1 MFFVIL
7 VYQDGPVLAYILDH
21 LLPQCQSAGDKD
33 CPALAQVL
41 LASLAASNH
50 SPEAQTVLVTEVKA
64 ALARALALPEGAE
77 KHARVQSLTCKLFK
91 QASGSSVNLCD
102 FTRKL

>member
-1 MFFVIL
+1 M
-7 VYQDGPVLAYILDH
+7 
-21 LLPQCQSAGDKD
+21 PQCQSAGDKD

-50 SPEAQTVLVTEVKA
+50 SPEAQTILVAEVKA

-77 KHARVQSLTCKLFK
+77 KHARVQSLTCKYFENLLEFVVL
-91 QASGSSVNLCD
+91 SGEC
-102 FTRKL
+102 KK